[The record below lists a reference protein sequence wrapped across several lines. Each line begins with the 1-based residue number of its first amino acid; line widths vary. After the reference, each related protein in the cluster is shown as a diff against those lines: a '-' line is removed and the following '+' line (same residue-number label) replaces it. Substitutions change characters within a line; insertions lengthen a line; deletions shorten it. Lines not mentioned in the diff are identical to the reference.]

1 MTGRRGTDAEQAGPT
16 PKCGD
21 KNWEG
26 YLGSEESW
34 PHTRPPSPG
43 SQCQEEKSP
52 NFWLQKPAGT
62 EAVEDRNFWSP
73 KQFPLKNPH
82 TDLLR
87 LMPSELQWW
96 GSKWKGIRDVQGGTE
111 LPCPGVGGGCWQRLQ
126 FLFQAL
132 PCRATGPAPGA
143 AAVVHSVA
151 SLGYLQAQ
159 HK

>member
-1 MTGRRGTDAEQAGPT
+1 MGWSHIHVWWIKIQ
-16 PKCGD
+16 
-21 KNWEG
+21 EG
-26 YLGSEESW
+26 YRGSEESQ

-62 EAVEDRNFWSP
+62 EAVDDRNFWSP

-111 LPCPGVGGGCWQRLQ
+111 VSGIKASRGHGPFSKPSTHTAGKLVPYQRLHQ
-126 FLFQAL
+126 
-132 PCRATGPAPGA
+132 PG
-143 AAVVHSVA
+143 
-151 SLGYLQAQ
+151 
-159 HK
+159 